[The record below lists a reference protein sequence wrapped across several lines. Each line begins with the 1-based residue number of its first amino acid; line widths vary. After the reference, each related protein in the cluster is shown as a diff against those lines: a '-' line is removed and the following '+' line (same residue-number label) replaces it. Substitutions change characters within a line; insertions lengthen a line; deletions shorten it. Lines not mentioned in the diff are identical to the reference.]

1 MQLSPLCLCPVFL
14 STLITAQLL
23 NQEPGVQVMTKEG
36 NFFLLGEE
44 GYCCPLCSIWKN
56 QEKEIDDSSLKEMH
70 SEHGR
75 DIMSAL
81 FKWSYVPGRDIFNM
95 I

>member
-1 MQLSPLCLCPVFL
+1 
-14 STLITAQLL
+14 
-23 NQEPGVQVMTKEG
+23 MTKEG

-44 GYCCPLCSIWKN
+44 GYCCPLCSIWKI
-56 QEKEIDDSSLKEMH
+56 QEKETDDSSLKEMQ

-81 FKWSYVPGRDIFNM
+81 FKWSCVLGRDIFNM
-95 I
+95 P